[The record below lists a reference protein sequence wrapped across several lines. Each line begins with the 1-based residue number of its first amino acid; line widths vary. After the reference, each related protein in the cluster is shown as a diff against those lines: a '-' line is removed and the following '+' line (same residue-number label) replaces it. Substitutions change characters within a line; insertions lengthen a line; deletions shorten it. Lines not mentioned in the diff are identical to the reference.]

1 MLGLFSSLQF
11 RLALGFVVALAVALL
26 LIGMAT
32 GVVAGKQTQRF
43 ERDRDSLQVARVQ
56 QFVSDHYSGRRDQD
70 HGSLQETLERAGRV
84 SGVQIKVYDQDGLL
98 VADSHSYFPFVQNG
112 RNANGRGKL
121 SVDMGKF
128 PVYQDGQQVAAFTVS
143 SADLPGPNPRD
154 PFLANPVPSDISRS
168 VNRSLLWAGLG
179 AAALGTLLVWLLSR
193 RTLAPLQ
200 SLGEVARQLGGGD
213 LSQRARMSGP
223 SEIRELARN
232 FNVMASDLE
241 ESERHRRNLT
251 SDIAHELRTPL
262 SNIQGYLEAMRDGLV
277 QPSPETIDTIHD
289 QALHLSRLVEDLR
302 LLSQVESG
310 DLELQLTRVN
320 LEDVLQSGVDA
331 VRPRA
336 EAKGVSLTL
345 EVVQFLPIVEMDAT
359 RISQAV
365 GNLLENAITH
375 TPGQGSVTVSAGVE
389 TDQLEIAV
397 SDTGPGIA
405 PDDLPRLFDRFYRA
419 DPSRSRETG
428 GSGLGL
434 TIARRLVEAHGGTIE
449 VRSVVGEGSRF
460 TIRLPLAG

>member
-1 MLGLFSSLQF
+1 M
-11 RLALGFVVALAVALL
+11 
-26 LIGMAT
+26 
-32 GVVAGKQTQRF
+32 
-43 ERDRDSLQVARVQ
+43 
-56 QFVSDHYSGRRDQD
+56 
-70 HGSLQETLERAGRV
+70 
-84 SGVQIKVYDQDGLL
+84 
-98 VADSHSYFPFVQNG
+98 
-112 RNANGRGKL
+112 
-121 SVDMGKF
+121 
-128 PVYQDGQQVAAFTVS
+128 
-143 SADLPGPNPRD
+143 
-154 PFLANPVPSDISRS
+154 
-168 VNRSLLWAGLG
+168 
-179 AAALGTLLVWLLSR
+179 WLLSR

-200 SLGEVARQLGGGD
+200 NLGEVARQLGGGD

-232 FNVMASDLE
+232 FNVMAGDLE

-345 EVVQFLPIVEMDAT
+345 EVAQFLPIVEMDAT

-405 PDDLPRLFDRFYRA
+405 SDDLPRLFDRFYRA

-434 TIARRLVEAHGGTIE
+434 TIARRLVESHGGTIE